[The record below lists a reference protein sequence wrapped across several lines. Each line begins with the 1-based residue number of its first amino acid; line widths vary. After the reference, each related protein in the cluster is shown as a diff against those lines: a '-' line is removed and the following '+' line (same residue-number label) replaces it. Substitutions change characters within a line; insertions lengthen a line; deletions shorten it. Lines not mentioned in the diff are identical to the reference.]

1 MTNAQTSTLVLKDQA
16 GTYFLVSQETL
27 ERGRVPEEQVAEL
40 EQAIAA
46 AQGGAGGD
54 VQGFILPLVYG
65 IAMTVGFAAGYFG
78 TRAAI
83 EEEEVLVPDLSSA
96 MSSSASHPIH

>member
-1 MTNAQTSTLVLKDQA
+1 MTNEQSGTLVLKDQA
-16 GTYFLVSQETL
+16 GSYFLVSQETL

-46 AQGGAGGD
+46 AQGGAAGD
-54 VQGFILPLVYG
+54 AQGFILPLVYG

-78 TRAAI
+78 TKAAI
-83 EEEEVLVPDLSSA
+83 EEEEVLVPDLSSV
-96 MSSSASHPIH
+96 MSSSGSRP